1 MAMTALDY
9 EGIRQ
14 LLARYSVARGEGLA
28 VPSAD
33 RSHIS
38 AMRAKKH
45 VT

>member
-28 VPSAD
+28 VPSDAWPGPF
-33 RSHIS
+33 R
-38 AMRAKKH
+38 
-45 VT
+45 